1 MLMRNKASILLI
13 VLTGCFTAA
22 ISQAVTIPLASPRQ
36 IAASPLGR
44 GEVARV
50 ERDGAYAELYVG
62 GQNGPLRV
70 ADGSALRGY
79 RVRTLDPSEYSVSA
93 SAGWTHNVETGTYTA
108 TQTGVTNSI
117 IVMTKDG
124 VTIEKV
130 SCYHE
135 FTGEGLMPAEMSY
148 TDVVYSGN
156 VYRWDVAFVHADSL
170 KITKIEVTVREMGEI
185 DWLNDTEEVKF
196 KIRDKCGIYDLYDLR
211 YYLLHYYDHNR
222 GEDWSAYKAYKPV
235 RLNCNTIRF
244 TDDNRFTMSMTEQT
258 NLVLQAAFRDTIE
271 VNVRTNAPI
280 EYTTF
285 SITNINVGSANQ
297 GEPITVDFTTD
308 IKGFDAKNI
317 GVKVCDGLED
327 NVWLGIASSDFI
339 VSNVSTSGGFT
350 TGTVTITN
358 GIKGDRRFIRLMYGS
373 ATSDTIDIVLHGRV
387 IVKDILILRGT
398 DSKFYQINVNGGTIS
413 ATEVTL

>member
-1 MLMRNKASILLI
+1 MLV
-13 VLTGCFTAA
+13 VLTGCLTAA
-22 ISQAVTIPLASPRQ
+22 VSQAVTIPLASPRQ
-36 IAASPLGR
+36 ITASPLER

-93 SAGWTHNVETGTYTA
+93 GSAWTLDAENNTYTM
-108 TQTGVTNSI
+108 TQAGPTNSI
-117 IVMTKDG
+117 MVATKDG
-124 VTIEKV
+124 VVIEGVKV
-130 SCYHE
+130 TSHL
-135 FTGEGLMPAEMSY
+135 TGEGLIPGELVRDY
-148 TDVVYSGN
+148 EEYKGN
-156 VYRWDVAFVHADSL
+156 TFLWEVAFARATSL
-170 KITKIEVTVREMGEI
+170 VVTKIEVSVREIGEI
-185 DWLNDTEEVKF
+185 DWQNDTEEVKF
-196 KIRDKCGIYDLYDLR
+196 MIKDALGLYDLFDLR
-211 YYLLHYYDHNR
+211 KYLLHYYDENR

-235 RLNCNTIRF
+235 RLNGNAIRF

-297 GEPITVDFTTD
+297 GGPITVGFITD
-308 IKGFDAKNI
+308 IAGFSADNI

-327 NVWLGIASSDFI
+327 NVWLGLASSDFTI
-339 VSNVSTSGGFT
+339 SNVSTSGGFT
-350 TGTVTITN
+350 TGTVTIIN
-358 GIKGDRRFIRLMYGS
+358 GNKNGRRFFRLMYGS
-373 ATSDTIDIVLHGRV
+373 AMSDTVDIVLHGRV
-387 IVKDILILRGT
+387 IVKDMLIIKGT
-398 DSKFYQINVNGGTIS
+398 DSKFYRIDVNGGTIS
-413 ATEVTL
+413 ATELSL